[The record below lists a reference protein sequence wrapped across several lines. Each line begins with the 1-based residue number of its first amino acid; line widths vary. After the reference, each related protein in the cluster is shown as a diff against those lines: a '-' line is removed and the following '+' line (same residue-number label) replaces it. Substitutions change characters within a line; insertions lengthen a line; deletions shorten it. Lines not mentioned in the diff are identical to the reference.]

1 MVSAT
6 TRWAMEG
13 SSFAMRERRVLSRRS
28 PSTPSATKR
37 SCQRQTQVL
46 DLPVSRMIAF
56 VPRPSALSSTICT
69 RHSHVLLR
77 RVAVLDQIAKPIKVG
92 GRDGNRNP
100 GAHATDSHAAS
111 LSGISTGIQI
121 LDAIH

>member
-1 MVSAT
+1 
-6 TRWAMEG
+6 
-13 SSFAMRERRVLSRRS
+13 
-28 PSTPSATKR
+28 
-37 SCQRQTQVL
+37 
-46 DLPVSRMIAF
+46 MIAF
-56 VPRPSALSSTICT
+56 RAEALGAEQHDLRPP
-69 RHSHVLLR
+69 HVLLR

-111 LSGISTGIQI
+111 LSGISTGIQM